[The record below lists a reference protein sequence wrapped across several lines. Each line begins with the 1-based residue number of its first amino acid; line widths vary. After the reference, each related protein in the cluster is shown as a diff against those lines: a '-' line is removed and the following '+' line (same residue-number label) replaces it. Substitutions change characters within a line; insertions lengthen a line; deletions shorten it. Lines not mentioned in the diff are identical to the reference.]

1 MLTRK
6 SRTQSE
12 RLSVRMSDNLL
23 LDLTPREVEVIRM
36 ALRQAQDTH
45 QRNDFKVLVIETEE
59 LRSKIANAIIDS
71 HTSGKPARV

>member
-6 SRTQSE
+6 SRTQFE

-45 QRNDFKVLVIETEE
+45 QRNGFKVLVIETEE